1 MKTDAIIFD
10 KDGTLL
16 DFDAFWVT
24 VSKYAVE
31 AFLKKLSIIEI
42 TSEDILKAFGI
53 TGDKCD
59 VEGILC
65 KGTYEKMGQVVF
77 SMLKNTK
84 YTLCEII
91 THLTDA
97 YNETAHKGIIRPVS
111 PLQEETLKKLKS
123 RGKKLILV
131 TTDNLEITKRC
142 LEGLNIWKLFDKIY
156 VDDGVTPLKPH
167 PSSGEDV
174 SQSFNINKENILM
187 VGDTVTDIKFARN
200 VGIKVIA
207 IVRDEKSKEV
217 LTPLADGIIYDMS
230 EILDMI
236 E

>member
-1 MKTDAIIFD
+1 MKIDAIIFD

-31 AFLKKLSIIEI
+31 VFLKKLSITEI
-42 TSEDILKAFGI
+42 TSEEILKVFGI

-65 KGTYEKMGQVVF
+65 KGTYEKMGEAVF
-77 SMLKNTK
+77 SMLKNTS
-84 YTLCEII
+84 YTCEEIV
-91 THLTDA
+91 THLTHA
-97 YNETAHKGIIRPVS
+97 YNDTAHNGIIKPVS
-111 PLQEETLKKLKS
+111 LSQEDTLKKLKS
-123 RGKKLILV
+123 QGKKLILV
-131 TTDNLEITKRC
+131 TSDNLEITKRC
-142 LEGLNIWKLFDKIY
+142 LEGLNLWTLFDKIY

-167 PSSGEDV
+167 PFAGENV
-174 SQSFNINKENILM
+174 SENFNINKENILM

-200 VGIKVIA
+200 VGIKVISIA
-207 IVRDEKSKEV
+207 KDQRNRELLS
-217 LTPLADGIIYDMS
+217 PLADGIITDMS
-230 EILDMI
+230 ELLNIV